1 MNNTQPLLSICIP
14 TYNRAKILDRALENI
29 ERELKSID
37 INEIELVIF
46 NNCSKDDTQEIVYKY
61 INKGLPIKYSKMKLM

>member
-29 ERELKSID
+29 EREL
-37 INEIELVIF
+37 VIF

-61 INKGLPIKYSKMKLM
+61 INKGL